1 MSFFEVYQRLA
12 PRWLTDGDGGT
23 VLASLALMADD
34 YAARA
39 KLGLLARFP
48 QYAPDDTSLGA
59 LGRDRRI
66 VRGIGESATA
76 YSARLVRA
84 LDDLATRG
92 NPYALLG
99 QVQAFLGQPC
109 VVRTVDRRGNWY
121 RLAADGT
128 KSSSIGLAD
137 WTWDAVPASPFWGRF
152 WLIIEPVG
160 GTLPW
165 AEVDAWGDATLWGS
179 GVFGAAST
187 TIGTTATPAEVGA
200 LRSIVREWKPA
211 GVACEWIV
219 VSYNAA
225 AFGPGTGTVT
235 DALWG
240 DWSKTVSGVRVESRS
255 ADARYWRGADGA

>member
-1 MSFFEVYQRLA
+1 MSFFEAYQRLA
-12 PRWLTDGDGGT
+12 PRWLTTGDGGT

-121 RLAADGT
+121 SLDETGARFGFP
-128 KSSSIGLAD
+128 GLANWD
-137 WTWDAVPASPFWGRF
+137 WDAIPATPYWGRF
-152 WLIIEPVG
+152 WLIIYPVG

-165 AEVDAWGDATLWGS
+165 AETGL
-179 GVFGAAST
+179 FGAAGAVAESDT
-187 TIGTTATPAEVGA
+187 LGTTATPGEVSA
-200 LRSIVREWKPA
+200 LRNIIREWKPA
-211 GVACEWIV
+211 GTTCEWIV
-219 VSYNAA
+219 VSYDDSE
-225 AFGPGTGTVT
+225 FTPGVPTAT
-235 DALWG
+235 DSLWHN
-240 DWSKTVSGVRVESRS
+240 WSKVVGGVRVASRF
-255 ADARYWRGADGA
+255 ANARYFSGAEG